1 MSSASKTVN
10 IKFMGKSGTYT
21 AMIQC
26 PSGDLYQE
34 YQRNGDQVM
43 VTPDFTK
50 TKPVLNYVCTS
61 SRVAEGLTTPVSM
74 DYYFGETQITFDSS
88 GKSSG
93 LFKGLFEIVNTSA
106 SQLYK
111 GLRIVGNLA
120 EAAGFAPITIQM
132 VGHIAQRGGASD
144 KTDDIGA
151 FYAIP
156 IGPYTGTAYR
166 VTIKSP
172 DGSTKGFTLT
182 SAEDSCQLE
191 AQTTQG
197 NETLTSGLYYKWFGA
212 SPSDTGW
219 ALIAGASSKTLTV
232 KAADVDCTRE
242 YKVEVYNDKSMDSD
256 HLLGF
261 DFQTVIDASDPY
273 DIDPCPKPADETIEE
288 DESGNDSVTYT
299 PKLVVRGQTKAID
312 TKFRFTL
319 KSAAGV
325 VLNTEAARKPTVE
338 TNSFKVTRQD
348 CCNGGYSDVAL
359 TISSVK

>member
-74 DYYFGETQITFDSS
+74 DYYF

-182 SAEDSCQLE
+182 SA
-191 AQTTQG
+191 
-197 NETLTSGLYYKWFGA
+197 
-212 SPSDTGW
+212 
-219 ALIAGASSKTLTV
+219 
-232 KAADVDCTRE
+232 
-242 YKVEVYNDKSMDSD
+242 
-256 HLLGF
+256 
-261 DFQTVIDASDPY
+261 
-273 DIDPCPKPADETIEE
+273 
-288 DESGNDSVTYT
+288 
-299 PKLVVRGQTKAID
+299 
-312 TKFRFTL
+312 
-319 KSAAGV
+319 
-325 VLNTEAARKPTVE
+325 
-338 TNSFKVTRQD
+338 
-348 CCNGGYSDVAL
+348 
-359 TISSVK
+359 

>member
-34 YQRNGDQVM
+34 YQRNGDQVI
-43 VTPDFTK
+43 VTPNLSK
-50 TKPVLNYVCTS
+50 TKPILNYICTS
-61 SRVAEGLTTPVSM
+61 SRVAEGLTTPASM

-88 GKSSG
+88 GKSNG
-93 LFKGLFEIVNTSA
+93 LFKGLFEIINTSA

-120 EAAGFAPITIQM
+120 EAAGFAPVTITM
-132 VGHIAQRGGASD
+132 VGHIPLRGGASD

-151 FYAIP
+151 SYKIP

-172 DGSTKGFTLT
+172 EGSTKGFTLT
-182 SAEDSCQLE
+182 SKDDSCVLE
-191 AQTTQG
+191 AVATQG
-197 NETLTSGLYYKWFGA
+197 NETLTDTLFYKWYGA
-212 SPSDTGW
+212 APTESGW
-219 ALIAGASSKTLTV
+219 ELIAGASSKTLTV

-242 YKVEVYNDKSMDSD
+242 YKVEVFNDKSMSSD
-256 HLLGF
+256 NLLGF

-273 DIDPCPKPADETIEE
+273 DIDPNPKPADETIEE
-288 DESGNDSVTYT
+288 DESGNGSVTYT
-299 PKLVVRGQTKAID
+299 PKLVVRGQTTAID

-325 VLNTEAARKPTVE
+325 VLNTEQNRKPTVE
-338 TNSFKVTRQD
+338 TNSFTVTRQD